1 MSTRGT
7 KLNKSQAAKRS
18 GKTIGVGELVGK
30 LIDPA
35 LKKRGFA
42 SRDILENWH
51 IIAPPP
57 YNEVSVPD
65 QLKWRRG
72 MAASNGAILILR
84 CHEGHRLALAHDH
97 ERIAGAVNR
106 YFGYVLVEA
115 VKLSPH
121 PFSARSDTPR
131 QIVREP
137 SLQTKQKVDAAL
149 NNVEDEGLKQALA
162 KLGYAM
168 MKRRQ

>member
-1 MSTRGT
+1 MSTRGI
-7 KLNKSQAAKRS
+7 KSDKPTAIKRS
-18 GKTIGVGELVGK
+18 GKTLGVGELVSK

-57 YNEVSVPD
+57 YNKVTIPD

-72 MAASNGAILILR
+72 ISASDGAILILR

-97 ERIAGAVNR
+97 ERIVAAVNR

-115 VKLSPH
+115 VKLSAH
-121 PFSARSDTPR
+121 PFSARSDTPV
-131 QIVREP
+131 QIASEP
-137 SLQTKQKVDAAL
+137 SPQAKEKVNAAL
-149 NNVEDEGLKQALA
+149 CNVEDNDLKQALA
-162 KLGYAM
+162 KLGYRM
-168 MKRRQ
+168 MKRP